1 MILSSFDFSGGA
13 SSLARKLKIGITC
26 YPTLGGSGVVATE
39 LGKLLAERGHEIHFI
54 THSLPFRLGKFHK
67 NIYFHEVEV
76 NDYYVFRYPPYDLSL
91 ASKMA
96 QVAKMQNLDILHVH
110 YAVPH
115 AICSYL
121 AKQMLNNG
129 LKTVTTLHGT
139 DITVLAQDES
149 LKDLIRL
156 AIHQSDA
163 VTAVSG
169 DLINETRSLL
179 DITTPIELTYNF
191 VDKRIYYPRDVKS
204 LRNDYAA
211 PNEKILMHISNF
223 RPVKRVSDVVSIF
236 QKVQQKMPAKLL
248 LVGEG
253 PELSKIQHKINSLGL
268 EDKVMF
274 LGKQEDVAQIISL
287 ADVLLLPSEKESFGL
302 VALEAMA
309 CGVPT
314 IGSTAGGI
322 PELVVH
328 GETGYLAEIGDVDT
342 MAEYTL
348 KLLEDCELHKQF
360 KEACIERAHTEF
372 CNDKITYE
380 YESIYYKVLGLESE
394 LEPFS
399 SDLCKSN

>member
-1 MILSSFDFSGGA
+1 MT
-13 SSLARKLKIGITC
+13 RKLKIGITC

-54 THSLPFRLGKFHK
+54 THSMPFRLGKYHK
-67 NIYFHEVEV
+67 NIFFHEVEV

-96 QVAKMQNLDILHVH
+96 QVATMQQLDVLHVH
-110 YAVPH
+110 YAIPH
-115 AICSYL
+115 AVCAYL
-121 AKQMLNNG
+121 AKQMMNNG

-163 VTAVSG
+163 VTAVSK
-169 DLINETRSLL
+169 DLIHETRRLL
-179 DITTPIELTYNF
+179 DIVTPIDLTYNF
-191 VDKRIYYPRDVKS
+191 VDKRVYYPREVGS
-204 LRNDYAA
+204 LRVDYAD

-223 RPVKRVSDVVSIF
+223 RPVKRVTDVIDIF
-236 QKVQQKMPAKLL
+236 HRVQEVMPAKLL

-253 PELSKIQHKINSLGL
+253 PELSKMQCKIKNMGL
-268 EDKVMF
+268 ENSVVF
-274 LGKQEDVAQIISL
+274 LGKQEDVAQVISL

-314 IGSTAGGI
+314 IGSRAGGI

-328 GETGYLAEIGDVDT
+328 GETGFLSDIGDVAD
-342 MAEYTL
+342 MAQHVIALL
-348 KLLEDCELHKQF
+348 KDEEMHQRF
-360 KEACIERAHTEF
+360 KAACMERARHEF
-372 CNDKITYE
+372 CNDVITMQYE
-380 YESIYYKVLGLESE
+380 DIYYRVLGIARE
-394 LEPFS
+394 
-399 SDLCKSN
+399 SDLAQQSVAICND